1 MYNYPIS
8 PKIPLSSLIFR
19 TLAGIIG
26 GGFGS
31 IVILIGV
38 LLSGSLVQPFIGEAG
53 EDIVHPLFIFFVI
66 ALAFLSILV
75 ADLITV
81 TFLTYLNREKYQ
93 RLFSSLVQVFTMNIV
108 IAIFTFPLYL
118 MVSAQSLE
126 NIAYI
131 VGIQVLLSIIS
142 SVITMET
149 LAKSKHII
157 LTMYT
162 AIVAVI
168 TAVIFALAMGVSVQ
182 TSSTLVFFI
191 VPITWG
197 AFAFW
202 SATGEMIYQWT
213 YSVYGEDFLSNE
225 TSYGEDYGKQEGEE
239 NEENEEDEENETEE
253 Q

>member
-38 LLSGSLVQPFIGEAG
+38 LLSGSLVQSVIGETGG
-53 EDIVHPLFIFFVI
+53 EVVHPLFIFFVI
-66 ALAFLSILV
+66 AIGFIAILV
-75 ADLITV
+75 ADLVTV

-93 RLFSSLVQVFTMNIV
+93 RLFSSLVQIFVMNIV
-108 IAIFTFPLYL
+108 IAVFTFPLYL
-118 MVSAQSLE
+118 LVSSQNME

-131 VGIQVLLSIIS
+131 IGLQVMLSIIF

-157 LTMYT
+157 LTLYSS
-162 AIVAVI
+162 IIAVI
-168 TAVIFALAMGVSVQ
+168 TTIMIALAMGVGIE
-182 TSSTLVFFI
+182 TSSALAFLI
-191 VPITWG
+191 IPLTWG
-197 AFAFW
+197 LFAFW
-202 SATGEMIYQWT
+202 GSAGEMIYQWI

-225 TSYGEDYGKQEGEE
+225 TSFGEDYGTKEKEEEGGK
-239 NEENEEDEENETEE
+239 DEE
-253 Q
+253 